1 MIAPPPV
8 SPDDDILDM
17 EEDEH
22 QDIEFKEDVS
32 EETRDPKLLQDH
44 GAPSAAEVDRH
55 CVTHMPYRSWC
66 PVCVEGRARDKLLK
80 RGEDR

>member
-22 QDIEFKEDVS
+22 QDIEFKEDES
-32 EETRDPKLLQDH
+32 EETRGPKLLQDP
-44 GAPSAAEVDRH
+44 GAPSAAEVERH
-55 CVTHMPYRSWC
+55 CVTHMPYR
-66 PVCVEGRARDKLLK
+66 VGAQCVWKDVPATRCT
-80 RGEDR
+80 RG